1 MAESTTISLK
11 RQTKALLEQVGRKG
25 ETFDDVIRRL
35 LQEAGLKRL
44 DRRWNQILKEEEF
57 LPLDHL

>member
-35 LQEAGLKRL
+35 LSEAGLKRL

-57 LPLDHL
+57 VPLDQL

>member
-1 MAESTTISLK
+1 MAENTTISLK
-11 RQTKALLEQVGRKG
+11 KPTKALLEQVGRKG

-57 LPLDHL
+57 IPLDQL